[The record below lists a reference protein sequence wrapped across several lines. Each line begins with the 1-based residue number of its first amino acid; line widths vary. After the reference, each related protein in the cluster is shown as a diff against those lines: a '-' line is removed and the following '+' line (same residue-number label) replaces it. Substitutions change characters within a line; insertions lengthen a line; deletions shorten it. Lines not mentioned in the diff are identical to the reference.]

1 MSCALQV
8 VSGEREGDTFP
19 LPETHAVTIG
29 RDPTNDFRL
38 LDRKLS
44 RIHCQFQILGGRC
57 QITDLNSTNGTVV
70 NGRRI
75 ETEQWINPG
84 DTIEIGTS
92 RLRLIQS
99 APPAP
104 GLDTRTPSQPLIA
117 VTEGAERCEECGKP
131 VPTDDITSGRVRKAG
146 ARVYC
151 LECSANVMET
161 ASAQA
166 PTSEPL
172 STTIMER
179 GQPGKE
185 IAGVRIISLIGQG
198 RLGPLYKGEQLSMG
212 RLVALKMLN
221 VGERD
226 WAQKYLQA
234 VYNSGQLVHS
244 NVVLIF
250 DTGEENGV
258 YYVVREFVE
267 GQSAQERLA
276 NHDPMP
282 LPEAVNI
289 VTQVAHALDHAA
301 ERHIFH
307 GNLSPRKVLLGP
319 KDMVKVAGF
328 GLPQP
333 PPPGRSTASYLWHAL
348 AYTAP
353 ERLRAEAQPDARSD
367 VYAAAAI
374 FYHLLTGHAPFR
386 GSTREKIEHR
396 IVNAPPKPL
405 AEQLPHV
412 SEATQKIV
420 DRGLSKDPRTRYQQ
434 ARELIFD
441 LEEAL
446 KHEG

>member
-1 MSCALQV
+1 MPCALQV

-38 LDRKLS
+38 MDRKLS
-44 RIHCQFQILGGRC
+44 RIHCQFQIIGGRC

-75 ETEQWINPG
+75 EAEEWLNAG
-84 DTIEIGTS
+84 DTIEVGTS
-92 RLRLIQS
+92 QLRLIQT
-99 APPAP
+99 AKAEPVP
-104 GLDTRTPSQPLIA
+104 DTRTPSQPMIPI
-117 VTEGAERCEECGKP
+117 VNGPERCEECGRP
-131 VPTDDITSGRVRKAG
+131 IPADDILAGRVRKAG
-146 ARVYC
+146 ARTYC
-151 LECSANVMET
+151 LSCSASVMET
-161 ASAQA
+161 ATPQA
-166 PTSEPL
+166 PTAEPL

-221 VGERD
+221 VAERD

-258 YYVVREFVE
+258 YYVVREYVE

-276 NHDPMP
+276 NHEPVP
-282 LPEAVNI
+282 LPEAIGI

-319 KDMVKVAGF
+319 KDAVKVTGF

-333 PPPGRSTASYLWHAL
+333 PPPGRSAASYLWHAL
-348 AYTAP
+348 VYSAP
-353 ERLRAEAQPDARSD
+353 ERLRTETQPDARSD
-367 VYAAAAI
+367 VYSAAAI

-386 GSTREKIEHR
+386 GSTREKIEQR
-396 IVNAPPKPL
+396 IINTPPKPL
-405 AEQLPHV
+405 AEHLPRV
-412 SEATQKIV
+412 SEATQKII

-446 KHEG
+446 KHEA